1 MNQNW
6 KTHFEYYWWKYL
18 AVLIAAIVL
27 WNGLFTA
34 LAQPEENE
42 KLTVACFTPDVDI
55 QALRSNLEA
64 HKDSVTEQPL
74 KEVSVEAYLDYA
86 SSSMYFSYA
95 LASADVFVFSE
106 EMVVPDEQGNV
117 PVTYKGLFK
126 PIPMDTF
133 AEVLGDKAQGLKLFG
148 DDSGIYGVYLNPEGQ
163 VNRFTEVCENKTSC
177 ILFFNP
183 DSVNLNGL
191 YGKGNTEDGAAID
204 LLLYLIG
211 ITSDHES
218 IGEAPWQ

>member
-1 MNQNW
+1 M
-6 KTHFEYYWWKYL
+6 

-34 LAQPEENE
+34 LAQPEEHE
-42 KLTVACFTPDVDI
+42 KLTVACFTPAVDVEALQAKI
-55 QALRSNLEA
+55 QANKASF
-64 HKDSVTEQPL
+64 TEQPL

-95 LASADVFVFSE
+95 LASADVFIFSE
-106 EMVVPDEQGNV
+106 DMVTPDAEGNV

-126 PIPMDTF
+126 PIPMDSF
-133 AEVLGDKAQGLKLFG
+133 SRIFGDATENLRFFS
-148 DDSGIYGVYLNPEGQ
+148 DDSGVYGVYISYDGL
-163 VNRFTEVCENKTSC
+163 VNDFTEVCDENSTC

-191 YGKGNTEDGAAID
+191 YGKGAPENGAAID
-204 LLLYLIG
+204 LLRYLL
-211 ITSDHES
+211 
-218 IGEAPWQ
+218 